1 MTTEE
6 TTNLIDEK
14 LKQEMMDDLKEA
26 DLENYDNMGN

>member
-6 TTNLIDEK
+6 TTNPIDEK